1 MNQKSRFLIRESF
14 NLSGRNFKKV
24 LLPTAIYTLI
34 GIVLFILSSF
44 MDDTEMVRITYT
56 AVGVIT
62 VCWLY
67 SSTILN
73 QYEIFKKDSVIKV
86 NYIPM
91 YYRVLPTIFF
101 QSILFI
107 LFVIIYSAI
116 VSLKTEEFL
125 LHLLTLIYYTILG
138 IILIIPFTILYI
150 QVSRYTNTRLANII
164 VLVVLLL
171 VTPVFYVGASLPSI
185 VQNILLLNPF
195 YYVIESIEMS
205 SVGIPWS
212 SNRLLQDV
220 LFISEMLLIYLWIM
234 VGYKKLKV
242 DFIS

>member
-73 QYEIFKKDSVIKV
+73 QYEIFKKDSFIKV

-125 LHLLTLIYYTILG
+125 LQLLTLIYYTILG

-171 VTPVFYVGASLPSI
+171 VTPVFY
-185 VQNILLLNPF
+185 
-195 YYVIESIEMS
+195 
-205 SVGIPWS
+205 
-212 SNRLLQDV
+212 
-220 LFISEMLLIYLWIM
+220 
-234 VGYKKLKV
+234 
-242 DFIS
+242 